1 MKRQVVQTDKKTGR
15 LVYSYV
21 DCGVRSAAPLDKIV
35 QLIKGGSSLHK
46 PS

>member
-21 DCGVRSAAPLDKIV
+21 DCGARSATPVDKV
-35 QLIKGGSSLHK
+35 VSLIKGSAGGK